1 MSRLPTE
8 SVETFAQRRRA
19 LSRKMGG
26 GALILSAPLESIR
39 NHDVHH
45 HFRQSSSLY
54 YLTGFEEPESILVFR
69 PGMTPETVMFVRKK
83 DSERE
88 TWDGFRFGPEAT
100 SSLFKIDQCYPIE
113 EFENRAVELLKGI
126 EKLYYRQYLNREV
139 DEQMQNILIRTSKAM
154 GRTGMGLLPVYDAE
168 ELIGEL
174 RVIKSDSELQ
184 NLRRACQISA
194 EVHMEA
200 MQYVRP
206 GMSEREINGF
216 LIYQMMKRGAAREGY
231 GAIVAGGNN
240 ATTLHYVFND
250 QPCKA
255 GDLLLIDAGA
265 EFNYYTGDITRTF
278 PVTGQFTDE
287 QAHIYEAVLKVQKQI
302 IEMIHPGLTFK
313 ELQETGTSLLTN
325 AMLELGL
332 LEGRKADII
341 EALEHKR
348 YYPHGIGHW
357 LGMDVHD
364 AGLYFVKG
372 QPRAIEE
379 NMCFTIEPGL
389 YIPANDT
396 KAPARYRG
404 IGIRIEDN
412 LRVTKDGCEN
422 MTSLVPKEIKD
433 IERLM
438 ANRT

>member
-1 MSRLPTE
+1 MSRLPNE
-8 SVETFAQRRRA
+8 AVETFVQRRKA
-19 LSRKMGG
+19 LGRKIPGS
-26 GALILSAPLESIR
+26 ALLLASTPEHIR

-45 HFRQSSSLY
+45 HYRQSSSLY
-54 YLTGFEEPESILVFR
+54 YLTGFEEPESILLLR
-69 PGMTPETVMFVRKK
+69 PGQTPESVMFVRKK
-83 DSERE
+83 DPERE

-113 EFENRAVELLKGI
+113 EFEARAVELLKGI
-126 EKLYYRQYLNREV
+126 EKLYYRQYLNPHV
-139 DEQMQNILIRTSKAM
+139 DEQVQNILIKTSKAQ
-154 GRTGMGLLPVYDAE
+154 GRTGMGLLPIYDSE
-168 ELIGEL
+168 ELLGEM
-174 RVIKSDSELQ
+174 RVIKSDLEIQ
-184 NLRRACQISA
+184 NLRHACQISA
-194 EVHMEA
+194 EVHMEV

-206 GMSEREINGF
+206 GMNEREINGF
-216 LIYQMMKRGAAREGY
+216 LLYQMMKKGAAREGY
-231 GAIVAGGNN
+231 GAIVASGNN

-255 GDLLLIDAGA
+255 GELLLVDAGA
-265 EFNYYTGDITRTF
+265 EYNYYTGDITRTF
-278 PVTGQFTDE
+278 PVTGRFTDE
-287 QAHIYEAVLKVQKQI
+287 QAHLYEAVLKVQKSI
-302 IEMIHPGLTFK
+302 IQMIHPGLTFK
-313 ELQETGTSLLTN
+313 ELQDMGTQMLTE

-364 AGLYFVKG
+364 AGLYFIKG

-422 MTSLVPKEIKD
+422 MTSLVPKEIKA

-438 ANRT
+438 ANKA